1 MGGLQD
7 VSPRIHVTD
16 ADFDGLT
23 RGGALCAP
31 GGRLGPAEFEALM
44 REQLQR
50 HTQAPPPPHP
60 TPREKKLHAAAGPSL
75 PTTAKAYETPAAI
88 TPAVMRPRPQS
99 PRP

>member
-1 MGGLQD
+1 MEVGGLQDVSPLGCVKGGGVGAGGLQD

-50 HTQAPPPPHP
+50 HTQVSE
-60 TPREKKLHAAAGPSL
+60 REERRGDRQ
-75 PTTAKAYETPAAI
+75 TD
-88 TPAVMRPRPQS
+88 R
-99 PRP
+99 